1 MLDKLRKQVAVEF
14 EQLSKLIDVH
24 RPLIDKC
31 ENASPT
37 DIEISALAAMLHSF
51 YTGIE
56 NIFKRVC
63 VEIGGTL
70 PAGASWHRDLL
81 DSISEPNGFRTAVIS
96 RDLCRRL
103 EEYLKFRHFF
113 RQAYSFQFEWEKL
126 SSLVLGCASTLNT
139 LEEEVR
145 AFLERGEEDPKS

>member
-14 EQLSKLIDVH
+14 EQLSKLIEVH

-31 ENASPT
+31 ENAAPT
-37 DIEISALAAMLHSF
+37 DIELSALAAMLHSF

-63 VEIGGTL
+63 VELGGTL
-70 PAGASWHRDLL
+70 PEGASWNR
-81 DSISEPNGFRTAVIS
+81 
-96 RDLCRRL
+96 
-103 EEYLKFRHFF
+103 
-113 RQAYSFQFEWEKL
+113 
-126 SSLVLGCASTLNT
+126 

-145 AFLERGEEDPKS
+145 AFLERGEQNPKS